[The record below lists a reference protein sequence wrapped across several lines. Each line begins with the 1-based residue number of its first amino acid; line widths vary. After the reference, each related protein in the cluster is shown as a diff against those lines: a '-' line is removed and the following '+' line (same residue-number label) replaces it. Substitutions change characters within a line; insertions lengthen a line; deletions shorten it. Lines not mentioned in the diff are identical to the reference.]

1 MERST
6 LFAATALLL
15 FASPAGAVVATP
27 ETQPQGAVLPGTA
40 ATTNNAPSF
49 TLPGR
54 AQRPTYD
61 KRGWQCPPGFVWR
74 NAGRTDWLC
83 VDPFEARR
91 IEQENQ
97 QASGNWIKQ
106 PDGSRACRAGMV
118 TRDATRKDG
127 VCVDP
132 LRRELVRQ
140 MNLAL
145 YTVR

>member
-27 ETQPQGAVLPGTA
+27 ETQPQGAVLPGAA